1 MLSPTQAIRQNGR
14 NLLIITA
21 ILALIL
27 VVVGLV
33 TRGFN
38 LLAVHD
44 ALGAYGVKIQSYYGQ
59 NTKGI
64 SGTWFIGYE
73 SVEMTA
79 VNVSVFGIAIG
90 VCLGF
95 LPLILMYNNLRAA
108 IRRIH
113 YLETQVK
120 DD

>member
-1 MLSPTQAIRQNGR
+1 
-14 NLLIITA
+14 LLITTA

-33 TRGFN
+33 TRSFN

-44 ALGAYGVKIQSYYGQ
+44 ALGAYGVKIQGYYGQ
-59 NTKGI
+59 DTKDI

-73 SVEMTA
+73 SVEMAA

-95 LPLILMYNNLRAA
+95 IPLILMYNILHAA
-108 IRRIH
+108 IRRIRD
-113 YLETQVK
+113 LEKQVK
-120 DD
+120 ED